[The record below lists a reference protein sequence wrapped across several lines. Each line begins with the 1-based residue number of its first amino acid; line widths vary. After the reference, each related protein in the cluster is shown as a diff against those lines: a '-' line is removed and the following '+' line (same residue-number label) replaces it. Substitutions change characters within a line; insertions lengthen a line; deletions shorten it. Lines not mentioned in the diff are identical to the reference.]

1 MGTGNTVEKRVVLR
15 DHHRPIPITKT
26 LRQLR
31 RMLKSAES
39 TLQRKMSTFEGGQY
53 VLLVKA
59 LRQNRSGLVHE
70 VVEIV
75 GSPGLKES
83 FETHLSDVLNDV
95 PADKDDSNAPPITEA
110 CDPADKDATEA
121 KGTAVEKH
129 VTSDA
134 AELYAPPSS
143 SLAPSSV
150 SLAVED
156 SQDSILDIEG
166 ATDDEEV
173 SLMGWNA
180 DDAGGG
186 AENGNAAAKISI
198 AAASPKH
205 NKDSGNS
212 TKQQDCGESWRS
224 LVHRDD
230 PFLCLVPCEI
240 AHVAVALQDH
250 QYNHLETYRQLGFR
264 VSDALVEWFDSGV
277 GHQVWRTVHSEHA
290 HVLQSTLTPRRRD
303 NVPTATKRKRARST
317 GPAKPIWTN
326 GSHSQIKASKAR
338 QRQAAQTKA

>member
-1 MGTGNTVEKRVVLR
+1 
-15 DHHRPIPITKT
+15 
-26 LRQLR
+26 
-31 RMLKSAES
+31 
-39 TLQRKMSTFEGGQY
+39 MSTFEGGQY

-59 LRQNRSGLVHE
+59 LRQNRSGQVHE

-95 PADKDDSNAPPITEA
+95 PADKDDSSAPTAEV

-121 KGTAVEKH
+121 KGTAIEKH
-129 VTSDA
+129 VASDT
-134 AELYAPPSS
+134 AELDVSPPPSS

-180 DDAGGG
+180 DNAGGG
-186 AENGNAAAKISI
+186 AENGNSADKISI

-205 NKDSGNS
+205 NNDINNL
-212 TKQQDCGESWRS
+212 TRQHDCVGSWRS

-240 AHVAVALQDH
+240 AQLAAALQDH
-250 QYNHLETYRQLGFR
+250 QYNHLETYRHLGFC
-264 VSDALVEWFDSGV
+264 VSDALVEWFESGD
-277 GHQVWRTVHSEHA
+277 GHQVWRTVHSKHA
-290 HVLQSTLTPRRRD
+290 HVLQPMLIPRHHENTPS
-303 NVPTATKRKRARST
+303 ATKRKRARST
-317 GPAKPIWTN
+317 GPAKPFWTN
-326 GSHSQIKASKAR
+326 GSSHIKASKDR
-338 QRQAAQTKA
+338 QRQAAEKKTLRDAMVYI

>member
-1 MGTGNTVEKRVVLR
+1 
-15 DHHRPIPITKT
+15 
-26 LRQLR
+26 
-31 RMLKSAES
+31 
-39 TLQRKMSTFEGGQY
+39 MSTFEGGQY

-59 LRQNRSGLVHE
+59 LRQNRSGQVHE

-83 FETHLSDVLNDV
+83 FETHLSDLLNDV
-95 PADKDDSNAPPITEA
+95 RADKDDSSAPTTEV
-110 CDPADKDATEA
+110 CDPADKDATDA

-134 AELYAPPSS
+134 AGLDSPPSP

-150 SLAVED
+150 TLVVED
-156 SQDSILDIEG
+156 SEDSILDIEG

-180 DDAGGG
+180 ADAGGG
-186 AENGNAAAKISI
+186 AENGNSAAKISI

-205 NKDSGNS
+205 IMESENL

-264 VSDALVEWFDSGV
+264 VSDALVEWFETGV

-290 HVLQSTLTPRRRD
+290 HVLQPTLTPRRRD
-303 NVPTATKRKRARST
+303 NVPTATKRKRAPST
-317 GPAKPIWTN
+317 GPAKAIWKN
-326 GSHSQIKASKAR
+326 GSHSHIKASKAR
-338 QRQAAQTKA
+338 QRQAAKTKAMKDSMWYV

>member
-1 MGTGNTVEKRVVLR
+1 
-15 DHHRPIPITKT
+15 
-26 LRQLR
+26 
-31 RMLKSAES
+31 
-39 TLQRKMSTFEGGQY
+39 MSF
-53 VLLVKA
+53 A
-59 LRQNRSGLVHE
+59 AE

-95 PADKDDSNAPPITEA
+95 PADKDDSSAPPAEV
-110 CDPADKDATEA
+110 CDPDDKDATEA
-121 KGTAVEKH
+121 NGTAVEKH

-134 AELYAPPSS
+134 AELDAPPSS

-150 SLAVED
+150 ALAVED

-186 AENGNAAAKISI
+186 GAENGNSAAKISI
-198 AAASPKH
+198 ADASLKY
-205 NKDSGNS
+205 NNDSEHA
-212 TKQQDCGESWRS
+212 TKQHYGEWRS

-264 VSDALVEWFDSGV
+264 VSGA
-277 GHQVWRTVHSEHA
+277 
-290 HVLQSTLTPRRRD
+290 
-303 NVPTATKRKRARST
+303 
-317 GPAKPIWTN
+317 
-326 GSHSQIKASKAR
+326 
-338 QRQAAQTKA
+338 